1 MLNEKVQT
9 YSVIFSHSLLKFDV
23 TGDQTFFTSFKI
35 RSRRLVLCIYLIWVG
50 LCPSCGYADGQ
61 IWFKCSDDEVWENMI
76 YFFFSHLNQSSKT
89 HCCDKWKV
97 FVFIAWSTEYS
108 VHWSWM
114 LFPYCNC
121 FLACNDAS
129 CPYPPCPLPSV
140 SDAFG
145 QIDRLHFSR

>member
-1 MLNEKVQT
+1 MRRYKRIAS
-9 YSVIFSHSLLKFDV
+9 YSVTAYWNLMLLVTRHFLPHSKYEVEDWFYV
-23 TGDQTFFTSFKI
+23 F
-35 RSRRLVLCIYLIWVG
+35 IYLIWVG